1 MFTTIASARN
11 IAVGTQLTR
20 NEAAMA
26 RYIWL
31 AFTNPIDGQDAAF
44 NRWYNDEHMPDV
56 LGIDVISA
64 AQRFE
69 FAGSS
74 GGPEP
79 YQRYLAIYEIE
90 AASPE
95 EAMAAVNKARAEPG
109 RMRATKTLDPN
120 ILQWYFRPMGPR
132 VTLDQPSD
140 RD

>member
-1 MFTTIASARN
+1 
-11 IAVGTQLTR
+11 
-20 NEAAMA
+20 MA

-31 AFTNPIDGQDAAF
+31 AFTNPVDGQDAEF

-69 FAGSS
+69 FAGCS

-79 YQRYLAIYEIE
+79 HQRYLAIYEVE
-90 AASPE
+90 AGSPE

-109 RMRATKTLDPN
+109 RMRGTKTLDPD
-120 ILQWYFRPMGPR
+120 ILQWYFRPIGPR
-132 VTLDQPSD
+132 VCPDPTPG